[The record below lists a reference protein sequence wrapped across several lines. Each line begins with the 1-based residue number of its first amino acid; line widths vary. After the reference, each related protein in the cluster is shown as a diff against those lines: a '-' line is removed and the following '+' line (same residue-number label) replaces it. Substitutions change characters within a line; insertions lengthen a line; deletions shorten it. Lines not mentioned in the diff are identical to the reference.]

1 MKLDV
6 TFQEENME
14 LNADFGQVVSTGG
27 GGGIGVEKDPTVPEW
42 AKQPEK
48 PEYTIR
54 EIKDSIG
61 ESVAGRTFTPFTV
74 DEENDCA
81 YIYEEPAEA
90 APTAEIMNDYG
101 NIAIGEYAQA
111 SGCQTQAIGNFSK
124 AEGWWTRADGQ
135 CAVASGLLTRA
146 SGHFSHAEGTRT
158 QATINNAHAEGDMT
172 IASGRQSHAEGA
184 ETVASGYC
192 SHSEGY
198 LTQAT
203 NYYSHAEGLGTIAAG
218 RNQTAMG
225 KYNVKDTSSLLI
237 VGNGTKDTDRKNAYK
252 LDASGN
258 GWYAGT
264 VEVAGVILRD
274 SKGVKHTLKVDEN
287 GVLSLGSITEE
298 VKAALVAAV
307 IAALP
312 TNNVRLAD
320 VELLA
325 DKWVGDQSPYHQVV
339 SVPTVTSNTQVDLTP
354 SAEQLA
360 VFHNKDLAFVTEN
373 DDGVVT
379 VYAIGQKPAND
390 YIIQATLTEVKA

>member
-6 TFQEENME
+6 KFQEDNME
-14 LNADFGQVVSTGG
+14 IDADFEQVVGT
-27 GGGIGVEKDPTVPEW
+27 GGIGEEKDPTVPDW
-42 AKQPEK
+42 AKKPEK
-48 PEYTIR
+48 PEYSIR

-111 SGCQTQAIGNFSK
+111 SGCQTQAVGNFSK

-198 LTQAT
+198 LTKAT

-225 KYNVKDTSSLLI
+225 KYNVKDTTSLLI

-252 LDASGN
+252 LDANGN
-258 GWYAGT
+258 GWYKGT
-264 VEVAGVILRD
+264 VETDAVILRD
-274 SKGVKHTLKVDEN
+274 AETGSRYKLRVKN
-287 GVLSLGSITEE
+287 GKLQLE
-298 VKAALVAAV
+298 V
-307 IAALP
+307 IA
-312 TNNVRLAD
+312 
-320 VELLA
+320 
-325 DKWVGDQSPYHQVV
+325 
-339 SVPTVTSNTQVDLTP
+339 
-354 SAEQLA
+354 
-360 VFHNKDLAFVTEN
+360 
-373 DDGVVT
+373 
-379 VYAIGQKPAND
+379 
-390 YIIQATLTEVKA
+390 